1 MSTPAKPKHPN
12 TFEGVKRIAK
22 EAGARYPEL
31 VAAQWAVESGWG
43 KAAPGHN
50 YFGLKSATPGAG
62 QKHLTQ
68 EERDGAMVTE
78 TAEFMT
84 FASLEECV
92 NYLVRL
98 WYKDYEGYKGV
109 NNAADREA
117 AARMLES
124 EGYATDS
131 QYAEKLIKVM
141 DEMEPVVIAVSTTSS
156 GGSKPKPPAKP
167 AVLTLRALQDTW
179 LKKTREAADD
189 LGEKEKVAVAQGKE
203 YGVAELRELPGDAHA
218 EVVLAGGAGTWF
230 VFEPHWETV
239 QGTGEA
245 MPAVIDWNDFGCLIT
260 PHLSVG
266 EVLQWD
272 KRRKPSGGAIVR
284 ILKTAAEFEK
294 IRLAWGAPLGVTSWY
309 RPEPINAQVGGVPG
323 SRHTTG
329 EAFDI
334 YPVGRSLDSFYEWI
348 RRRWTGGLGDGRN
361 KGFLHLDTRNG
372 GHFVPGA
379 GATPY
384 TTWLY

>member
-1 MSTPAKPKHPN
+1 MSTPAKPNHPN

-22 EAGARYPEL
+22 AAGARYPEL
-31 VAAQWAVESGWG
+31 VAAQWAVESSWG

-50 YFGLKSATPGAG
+50 YFGLKAEATGTG
-62 QKHLTQ
+62 QTLLTQ
-68 EERDGAMVTE
+68 EERDGVLLDE
-78 TAEFMT
+78 TAKFMT
-84 FASLEECV
+84 FESLEDCV
-92 NYLVRL
+92 SYLVRL
-98 WYKDYEGYKGV
+98 WYKDYEEYKGV
-109 NNAADREA
+109 NNAPDRNA
-117 AARMLES
+117 AARVLQEQ
-124 EGYATDS
+124 GYATDS
-131 QYAEKLIKVM
+131 KYASKLIKVM

-179 LKKTREAADD
+179 LKKTREAAAD
-189 LGEKEKVAVAQGKE
+189 LGGKEKVAAPQGKE

-230 VFEPHWETV
+230 VFEPHWEKV

-272 KRRKPSGGAIVR
+272 KRRKPSGGAVVR

-329 EAFDI
+329 EAFDV